1 MAGNENDNEE
11 GKKDEAYE
19 LDYYE
24 RSNGKDDE
32 NLRKDIGNVKK
43 QLNNAIKV
51 FILAILCLMV
61 LGITTLVLLSFV
73 IVNNVNIKSTANV
86 DGDESNYSNFTFPNV
101 TEEPFPTETSAKSVW
116 IKIFSH
122 NTAGGLFSS
131 QEDALTKNPDNPE
144 ADLYSILDS
153 IGRFR
158 NEDGSF
164 HLKLCYPEVTG
175 VNGSHCNEWTQSSNP
190 ANQTTITNFQAISLA
205 FDVNSA
211 ENPWIGLGRSPSNY
225 PQTLIDDYPAH
236 SWWWM
241 AIGATQFYK
250 EDGIIPGPRGTDPAE
265 GHKVRKVELYVYHKL

>member
-1 MAGNENDNEE
+1 MSGNDNKE
-11 GKKDEAYE
+11 GEKDDAYD

-24 RSNGKDDE
+24 RTDRKDDE
-32 NLRKDIGNVKK
+32 NLRREVGSVKK

-51 FILAILCLMV
+51 SMLANLCLLL
-61 LGITTLVLLSFV
+61 LGIATLALLSFV
-73 IVNNVNIKSTANV
+73 VFNQKSIAN
-86 DGDESNYSNFTFPNV
+86 DEGDETKFSNLTFSNV
-101 TEEPFPTETSAKSVW
+101 TEVTEEQPNAESSEKPLW
-116 IKIFSH
+116 IKIFNH

-131 QEDALTKNPDNPE
+131 QDDALHKNPDNPE

-164 HLKLCYPEVTG
+164 HFKLCYPEVTG

>member
-1 MAGNENDNEE
+1 MTGNENDNEE

-51 FILAILCLMV
+51 FMLANLCLMV
-61 LGITTLVLLSFV
+61 LGITTLALLSFV
-73 IVNNVNIKSTANV
+73 IVNTKSTANA
-86 DGDESNYSNFTFPNV
+86 DEDESNYSNFTFPNV

-116 IKIFSH
+116 IKIFNH

-131 QEDALTKNPDNPE
+131 QEDALNKNPDNPE

-164 HLKLCYPEVTG
+164 HLKICYPEVTG

-190 ANQTTITNFQAISLA
+190 ANQTSITNFQAISLA
-205 FDVNSA
+205 FELNGRL
-211 ENPWIGLGRSPSNY
+211 NPWIGLGRSPANY
-225 PQTLIDDYPAH
+225 TYSLIDDNPAI
-236 SWWWM
+236 STWWM
-241 AIGATQFYK
+241 AIGATQYYTG
-250 EDGIIPGPRGTDPAE
+250 DGLIPGPRGD
-265 GHKVRKVELYVYHKL
+265 KVRKVELYVYHKL